1 VEAVRRL
8 TTHKSVVNTA
18 HRALWGHIVRSFLT
32 VIASAALLAGC
43 AHQQQQYLRTDGA
56 PLNNAQ
62 AQATLAQCKGEG
74 ATTVAGEGGGLLTRL
89 ERDRKEKVV
98 IDACMARNGYILPQ

>member
-32 VIASAALLAGC
+32 VIASAALL
-43 AHQQQQYLRTDGA
+43 GA